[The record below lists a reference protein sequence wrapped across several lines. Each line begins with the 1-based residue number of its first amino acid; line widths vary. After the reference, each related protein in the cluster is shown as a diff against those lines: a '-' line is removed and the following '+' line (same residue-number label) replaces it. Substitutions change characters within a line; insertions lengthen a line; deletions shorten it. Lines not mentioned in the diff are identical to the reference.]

1 MTYYFVETMNANSFR
16 KAEALKADT
25 LTAAKREASRKSC
38 FYGTT
43 ITIGTRLLDGSDGF
57 VDPDS
62 VVAVKSNGKWETV

>member
-1 MTYYFVETMNANSFR
+1 MTYYFMETMNPNSFC
-16 KAEALKADT
+16 KAEALKANT

-43 ITIGTRLLDGSDGF
+43 LTIGTRLLDGSDGF